1 MASVRDNAQELRYEL
16 IDDSGA
22 MIGEIRYVLEPGAV
36 ALVHTEVDPEFQG
49 HGLFGELVQGAMND
63 LRERGLKMIPVCPY
77 VRAWLRRHPEQADL
91 AAEPLTAL
99 RPSTNERS
107 DMSDHEPGELKH
119 QQHESPLLHAQEH
132 RGYGEDEGER
142 EELLE
147 DDDSPDEA
155 D

>member
-1 MASVRDNAQELRYEL
+1 MASVRDDPQELRYEL
-16 IDDSGA
+16 LDDSGV

-49 HGLFGELVQGAMND
+49 HGLADELVQGAVND

-91 AAEPLTAL
+91 VLEPVNGL
-99 RPSTNERS
+99 RRSANERS
-107 DMSDHEPGELKH
+107 HMSDHVPGDPKH
-119 QQHESPLLHAQEH
+119 EHESPLLHAQEH
-132 RGYGEDEGER
+132 QGYGQDEGER

-147 DDDSPDEA
+147 DDDSANEA

>member
-1 MASVRDNAQELRYEL
+1 MASVRDDPQELRYEL
-16 IDDSGA
+16 LDDSGV

-49 HGLFGELVQGAMND
+49 HGLADELVQGAVND

-91 AAEPLTAL
+91 VLEPVNGL
-99 RPSTNERS
+99 RRSANERS
-107 DMSDHEPGELKH
+107 HMSDHVPGDPKH
-119 QQHESPLLHAQEH
+119 EHESPLLHAQEH
-132 RGYGEDEGER
+132 QGYGQDEGER
-142 EELLE
+142 EEPLE
-147 DDDSPDEA
+147 DDDSANEA

>member
-1 MASVRDNAQELRYEL
+1 MASVRDDPQELRYEL
-16 IDDSGA
+16 LDDSGV

-36 ALVHTEVDPEFQG
+36 ALVHTEVDPKFQG
-49 HGLFGELVQGAMND
+49 HGLADELVQGAVND

-91 AAEPLTAL
+91 VLEPVNGL
-99 RPSTNERS
+99 RRSANERS
-107 DMSDHEPGELKH
+107 HMSDHVPGDPKH
-119 QQHESPLLHAQEH
+119 EHESPLLHAQEH
-132 RGYGEDEGER
+132 QGYGQDEGER

-147 DDDSPDEA
+147 DDDSANEA